1 MLGKGKMAE
10 LRAIARTHKLAVGS
24 QTVPNL
30 VVEIA
35 VAQGKTPP
43 QGATSSGVLPAPQRK
58 KLILR
63 KPKRKAP
70 QVVQEDEEDDKATED
85 GLVTKRTRVAP
96 SSPPAL
102 PTPTP
107 PSPPAPTPPVQ
118 ATPLAVA
125 PPVVEGSKPNF
136 IENPPSTSTPF
147 VYAGEGPPS
156 TTSIAGAAPEGD
168 EGGHT
173 SQILITESPTSPP
186 RQEAPLALQTQ
197 EGGGESQHQAP
208 PASPPATT
216 PSRPSSVDEAL
227 RPFTAKL
234 KMMADDLPL
243 IVTKA
248 VEESNKRL
256 RDENSALQEENR
268 LTRIEAEKLSCNL
281 MVAEIDHSRVED
293 AMNAELRG
301 ARKEASDL
309 RQKLHLLAQ
318 EKIEVES
325 KLVPYRL
332 KVANLE
338 ASMKADAAKVENL
351 EKRSANR
358 EVLLGK
364 VEKERDD
371 TVAELAKAQEENKK
385 IIAKLAQARDE
396 GKKVAEDL
404 AQARGETEELKKQTD
419 ELEKQTEELE
429 QNSSQVLAAGFDVAL
444 EQVSCQYP
452 ELDLSMVSIC
462 NEVVDGK
469 IVPSE
474 D

>member
-1 MLGKGKMAE
+1 L
-10 LRAIARTHKLAVGS
+10 T
-24 QTVPNL
+24 
-30 VVEIA
+30 
-35 VAQGKTPP
+35 
-43 QGATSSGVLPAPQRK
+43 
-58 KLILR
+58 
-63 KPKRKAP
+63 KPKRKNP
-70 QVVQEDEEDDKATED
+70 QVVQKDEEDDEATED
-85 GLVTKRTRVAP
+85 GLITKRTRVAP

-107 PSPPAPTPPVQ
+107 PSPSAPTPPVQ

-125 PPVVEGSKPNF
+125 PPVVERSEPNF
-136 IENPPSTSTPF
+136 IENPPSASTPF
-147 VYAGEGPPS
+147 VSAREGPPS
-156 TTSIAGAAPEGD
+156 TTSIAGAEPEGD
-168 EGGHT
+168 EGGHK
-173 SQILITESPTSPP
+173 SPILITESPTSPP

-208 PASPPATT
+208 PAPPSATT
-216 PSRPSSVDEAL
+216 ASLPSSIEEIWG
-227 RPFTAKL
+227 PFTAKL
-234 KMMADDLPL
+234 KMMAEDLPS
-243 IVTKA
+243 IITKA
-248 VEESNKRL
+248 VKNSSKKL
-256 RDENSALQEENR
+256 QDENATLKEANR
-268 LTRIEAEKLSCNL
+268 LIRMEAEKLSCNL
-281 MVAEIDHSRVED
+281 MVAEIDHSRLED
-293 AMNAELRG
+293 AMSAELRG

-318 EKIEVES
+318 EKIELES

-338 ASMKADAAKVENL
+338 ASMKADATKVENL
-351 EKRSANR
+351 EKRSADR

-371 TVAELAKAQEENKK
+371 AMAELAKAQEENKK
-385 IIAKLAQARDE
+385 TAAKLVQARDE

-404 AQARGETEELKKQTD
+404 AQARGETEELKRRTD
-419 ELEKQTEELE
+419 ELEQ
-429 QNSSQVLAAGFDVAL
+429 SSAQVLAAGFDTAL